1 MRLRTTSLPNELF
14 DSISSVSCMPWP
26 RWRFKGNRK
35 GSTEDVLADMILFF
49 PNLVEVN
56 VKLGSEGIEYDTW
69 MQAALEG
76 VVDMQRWEGMVMV
89 KRCKGTWTI
98 VDDEESGE
106 ESVVQSDEP
115 PRRIPPWESNK
126 RKARMLVLENEDL
139 KRRVKVR
146 FEGGGIQFSNY
157 DAPGV
162 GRLGIQLQVVDR
174 CEDVR
179 EVQTKRGAVGF
190 DYDPGEEYWADLR
203 NRRLV
208 EARGEIDRGRDE
220 ELPGC

>member
-1 MRLRTTSLPNELF
+1 
-14 DSISSVSCMPWP
+14 MPWP
-26 RWRFKGNRK
+26 RWRFKGDVK

-49 PNLVEVN
+49 PNVVEVN
-56 VKLGSEGIEYDTW
+56 VKLGSGGIQYDTW
-69 MQAALEG
+69 VQAALEG
-76 VVDMQRWEGMVMV
+76 VVEMKRWKGMVMV

-98 VDDEESGE
+98 VDDE
-106 ESVVQSDEP
+106 SVVQSDEP
-115 PRRIPPWESNK
+115 PKRIPPWESNK
-126 RKARMLVLENEDL
+126 PEARVLVLENEEL
-139 KRRVKVR
+139 ERRVRVR

-162 GRLGIQLQVVDR
+162 GRSGMRLRVADR

-179 EVQTKRGAVGF
+179 EVQTKTGAVGF

-203 NRRLV
+203 NRIML

-220 ELPGC
+220 ELPVC